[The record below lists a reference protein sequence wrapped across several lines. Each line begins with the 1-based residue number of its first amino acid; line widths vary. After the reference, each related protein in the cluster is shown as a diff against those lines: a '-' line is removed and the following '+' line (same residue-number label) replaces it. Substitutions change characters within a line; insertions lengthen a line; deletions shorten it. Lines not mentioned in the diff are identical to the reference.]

1 MKYKNDSP
9 FDKDVRDKLKHYP
22 KYAQAYFEA
31 ISDEPLPIQI
41 ALLRRA
47 YGISQED
54 IAAKLHLKQAHI
66 SRLEKKGS
74 DHLISTYEK
83 IARLLHSKILIVP
96 EHTKVVPA

>member
-1 MKYKNDSP
+1 MKRKNDSP
-9 FDKDVRDKLKHYP
+9 FDKDVQNKLKNDP

-31 ISDEPLPIQI
+31 IADEPLPVQI

-47 YGISQED
+47 YGISQEA

-66 SRLEKKGS
+66 SRLEKKDS

-83 IARLLHSKILIVP
+83 MAKLLHSKIMIVP
-96 EHTKVVPA
+96 ENAKFVPA